1 MSTFEVLRQKNLVY
15 VDKTKFFLDLLNE
28 PQFIFCARP
37 RRFGKSL
44 TLSAL
49 DAFCSGRE
57 ELFRGL
63 AVESY
68 MCSSD
73 FVAHPV
79 IRVDMS
85 AGTLGNTIADL
96 SENVM
101 SRLQKNAERHNVSLR
116 GSYFVNA
123 FNSLI
128 MDVKKFTGQKVV
140 LLIDEYDAP
149 VIDAI
154 TSSKEIS
161 NPGLLAA
168 RRDAMQDFYLAIKL
182 NEEMIEMAFI
192 TGITKFSRM
201 GVFSKLN
208 NLNDIS
214 LSSDYGSFMGYTQE
228 ELEKNFKHFITLA
241 AEDFEISEEQL
252 LKEIKNRY
260 DGFSFDGIQ
269 TLYNPFSILNFFKKL
284 RFSNF
289 WMESGSNGVIRN
301 FLKDKVLTADQFQG
315 MDFSYDSASTP
326 GEIDATSDEG
336 FLYQSGYLT
345 LKYVDKQKFVLE
357 YPNLE
362 VRESIS
368 KLFLESIC
376 LDRKNIDAAAGELSR
391 CLASVDISGMVRE
404 LVRLLASIRY
414 KDHLDGVSSPEIKI
428 VETIDGKVTGTDL
441 VKVPL
446 QQQPSDQADKLE
458 TSKGEYYYRSL
469 LHACF
474 WMAGAKVTAEKGGN
488 LGNLDLE
495 VCLGS
500 LNYVFELKM
509 SENARGAVTAA
520 MGGMNQIHG
529 RGYGLPMKNPV
540 LVSVAIGKAERNI
553 VCCLFKKDG
562 HEACITVEYGG
573 ENAPS
578 LSHVEMGALPPE
590 DTEKQ

>member
-1 MSTFEVLRQKNLVY
+1 
-15 VDKTKFFLDLLNE
+15 
-28 PQFIFCARP
+28 P

-49 DAFCSGRE
+49 DAFFSGRV
-57 ELFRGL
+57 ELFTGL

-68 MCSSD
+68 MCSPA
-73 FVAHPV
+73 FVYHPV

-101 SRLQKNAERHNVSLR
+101 NRLQKNAERHNVSLR
-116 GSYFVNA
+116 GSYFVNS
-123 FNSLI
+123 FHSLI
-128 MDVKKFTGQKVV
+128 MDVKKCTGQKIV

-154 TSSKEIS
+154 TSSKEIFT
-161 NPGLLAA
+161 PGLLAA
-168 RRDAMQDFYLAIKL
+168 RRDAMQDFYLVIKL

-214 LSSDYGSFMGYTQE
+214 LSSDYSTFMGYTQE
-228 ELEKNFKHFITLA
+228 ELEIYFEPFIALTADKLKIEKH
-241 AEDFEISEEQL
+241 EL
-252 LKEIKNRY
+252 LNKIKNRY
-260 DGFSFDGIQ
+260 DGFSFDGIH
-269 TLYNPFSILNFFKKL
+269 TLYNPFSILNFFKKV

-289 WMESGSNGVIRN
+289 WMESGSNAVIRN
-301 FLKDKVLTADQFQG
+301 FLKDKVLTVDQFQG

-326 GEIDATSDEG
+326 GEIDATSSEG

-345 LKYVDKQKFVLE
+345 LKYIDDENFVLE

-368 KLFLESIC
+368 KLFLETLGTDLKDI
-376 LDRKNIDAAAGELSR
+376 NYAAKELSR

-404 LVRLLASIRY
+404 LVRLLASIHY
-414 KDHLDGVSSPEIKI
+414 KDHLDGVSSTEIKI
-428 VETIDGKVTGTDL
+428 VKTIDGKVTGTDL
-441 VKVPL
+441 IKVPL
-446 QQQPSDQADKLE
+446 QQLPSEQANKLE
-458 TSKGEYYYRSL
+458 SSKGEYYYRSL

-488 LGNLDLE
+488 LRNLDLE
-495 VCLGS
+495 VCYGS

-509 SENARGAVTAA
+509 SENARGAVAA
-520 MGGMNQIHG
+520 AKRGMGQIHS
-529 RGYGLPMKNPV
+529 RGYGLSMKNPI
-540 LVSVAIGKAERNI
+540 LISISIGRSERNI
-553 VCCLFKKDG
+553 VCCLFKKNG
-562 HEACITVEYGG
+562 GEACFTVEYGG
-573 ENAPS
+573 DNAPS
-578 LSHVEMGALPPE
+578 LSHVEIGALPPE
-590 DTEKQ
+590 DVAGIGALPSDDAEKQ